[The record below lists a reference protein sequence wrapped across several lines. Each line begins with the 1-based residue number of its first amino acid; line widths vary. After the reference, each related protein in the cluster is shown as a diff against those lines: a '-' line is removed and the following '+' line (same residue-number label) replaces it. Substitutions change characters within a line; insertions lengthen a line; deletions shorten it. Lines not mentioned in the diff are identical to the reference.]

1 MQFLDT
7 QYGQNVG
14 NALNAAVVNL
24 MAGKGT
30 RPASSA
36 PPPKPRRRADRAT
49 MSDTLGTAAV
59 GRIRRGALQVGDAA
73 YAASPTPRARKRG
86 RGRQRLEIAL
96 LTGPAIIVFVGLVIF
111 PVALAAYYGFYR
123 WQGYGPPTDWVGLHN
138 YKIIFTDPAFQQ
150 ALEHNGL
157 IVVLSLVIQGPLA
170 IVLAL
175 LLNQKIR
182 GRALIRVLIFVPY
195 VISEVIVGT
204 GFSLMLQVTGAVN
217 DVLHNI
223 GLGFLATDWLA
234 NPNIALWTLMGI
246 ITWKYIGFAVIL
258 MLAGLQSIPDELSEA
273 ARIDGASYWQVQRHI
288 TLPLLGPTI
297 RIWAFLSIIGSLQ
310 LFDLVYIIW
319 GQYISGTA
327 GTSTMAT
334 YMALNG
340 RLAGNYGYGSA
351 VAVVM
356 FLISLIVALFYQRF
370 VLRRDLRGAV
380 TQGVN

>member
-1 MQFLDT
+1 
-7 QYGQNVG
+7 
-14 NALNAAVVNL
+14 
-24 MAGKGT
+24 
-30 RPASSA
+30 
-36 PPPKPRRRADRAT
+36 
-49 MSDTLGTAAV
+49 MSDTVRTAAV

-73 YAASPTPRARKRG
+73 NAASPTPRARMRG

-96 LTGPAIIVFVGLVIF
+96 LTSPAIIVFVGLVIF
-111 PVALAAYYGFYR
+111 PVALAAYYGFYK
-123 WQGYGPPTDWVGLHN
+123 WEGYGPPTDWVGLGN
-138 YKIIFTDPAFQQ
+138 YKIIFTDPTFQQ

-157 IVVLSLVIQGPLA
+157 IVVLSLIIQGPLA
-170 IVLAL
+170 IGLAL

-217 DVLHNI
+217 DALHNI

-356 FLISLIVALFYQRF
+356 FLISLVVALCYQRF

>member
-1 MQFLDT
+1 
-7 QYGQNVG
+7 
-14 NALNAAVVNL
+14 
-24 MAGKGT
+24 
-30 RPASSA
+30 
-36 PPPKPRRRADRAT
+36 
-49 MSDTLGTAAV
+49 MSDTLRTTAV
-59 GRIRRGALQVGDAA
+59 GRIRRGALHVGDAA
-73 YAASPTPRARKRG
+73 HAASPTPRSRKRG

-96 LTGPAIIVFVGLVIF
+96 LTSPAIIVFVGLVIF
-111 PVALAAYYGFYR
+111 PVALAAYYGFYK
-123 WQGYGPPTDWVGLHN
+123 WQGYGPPTDWVGLGN

-170 IVLAL
+170 IGLAL

-204 GFSLMLQVTGAVN
+204 GFSLMLQFTGAVN
-217 DVLHNI
+217 DALHSI
-223 GLGFLATDWLA
+223 GLGFLAIDWLA
-234 NPNIALWTLMGI
+234 DPNIALWTLMGI

-258 MLAGLQSIPDELSEA
+258 MLAGMQSIPDELSEA
-273 ARIDGASYWQVQRHI
+273 AQIDGASYWQVQRHI
-288 TLPLLGPTI
+288 MVPLLGPTI

-356 FLISLIVALFYQRF
+356 FLISLIVALCYQRF

>member
-1 MQFLDT
+1 
-7 QYGQNVG
+7 
-14 NALNAAVVNL
+14 
-24 MAGKGT
+24 
-30 RPASSA
+30 
-36 PPPKPRRRADRAT
+36 
-49 MSDTLGTAAV
+49 MSDTVRTAAV
-59 GRIRRGALQVGDAA
+59 GRIRRGALHVGDAA
-73 YAASPTPRARKRG
+73 HAASPTPRPRKR
-86 RGRQRLEIAL
+86 RGRVRLRLEIAL

-111 PVALAAYYGFYR
+111 PVALAAYYGFYK
-123 WQGYGPPTDWVGLHN
+123 WQGYGPPTDWVGLGN
-138 YKIIFTDPAFQQ
+138 YKVIFTDPTFQQ

-170 IVLAL
+170 IGLAL

-204 GFSLMLQVTGAVN
+204 GFSLMLQDTGALN
-217 DVLHNI
+217 DALHNI

-234 NPNIALWTLMGI
+234 NPNIALWTLMAI

-319 GQYISGTA
+319 GQYISGVA

-356 FLISLIVALFYQRF
+356 FLISLIVALCYQRF
-370 VLRRDLRGAV
+370 VLHRDLRGAV

>member
-1 MQFLDT
+1 M
-7 QYGQNVG
+7 
-14 NALNAAVVNL
+14 
-24 MAGKGT
+24 
-30 RPASSA
+30 
-36 PPPKPRRRADRAT
+36 
-49 MSDTLGTAAV
+49 
-59 GRIRRGALQVGDAA
+59 
-73 YAASPTPRARKRG
+73 RG

-96 LTGPAIIVFVGLVIF
+96 LTSPAIIVFVGLVIF
-111 PVALAAYYGFYR
+111 PVALAAYYGFYK
-123 WQGYGPPTDWVGLHN
+123 WEGYGPPTDWVGLGN
-138 YKIIFTDPAFQQ
+138 YKIIFTDPTFQQ

-170 IVLAL
+170 IGLAL

-217 DVLHNI
+217 DALHNI

-234 NPNIALWTLMGI
+234 NPNIALWTLMAI

-356 FLISLIVALFYQRF
+356 FLISLIVALCYQRF